1 MMARYSETKSDK
13 WIKEKMARHRGTKGD
28 SERTLV
34 RQKLDNGYGD
44 GGDRHA
50 IYFLQGSPIKAYA
63 VRVENRLSFYESN
76 GKRWAV
82 YALNGKP
89 AVTHEISETNQEL
102 LPGDEQ

>member
-1 MMARYSETKSDK
+1 MARYSETKSDK
-13 WIKEKMARHRGTKGD
+13 WIKEKMVRHRRVQGD

-44 GGDRHA
+44 GGDRHT

-89 AVTHEISETNQEL
+89 AVKHEISEDNQEL

>member
-1 MMARYSETKSDK
+1 MMARYSETMSDK
-13 WIKEKMARHRGTKGD
+13 WIKEKMARHRATQGD

-44 GGDRHA
+44 GGGRHA

-63 VRVENRLSFYESN
+63 VRVENRISFYESN

-89 AVTHEISETNQEL
+89 AITHEISVDNQEL
-102 LPGDEQ
+102 LPGDKL

>member
-13 WIKEKMARHRGTKGD
+13 WIKEKMARHRGTQGD
-28 SERTLV
+28 SSRTLV

-44 GGDRHA
+44 GGDNHA

-63 VRVENRLSFYESN
+63 VRVENQLSFYEQN

-82 YALNGKP
+82 YALNGDP
-89 AVTHEISETNQEL
+89 AVRHEISETNQEL
-102 LPGDEQ
+102 LPGDER